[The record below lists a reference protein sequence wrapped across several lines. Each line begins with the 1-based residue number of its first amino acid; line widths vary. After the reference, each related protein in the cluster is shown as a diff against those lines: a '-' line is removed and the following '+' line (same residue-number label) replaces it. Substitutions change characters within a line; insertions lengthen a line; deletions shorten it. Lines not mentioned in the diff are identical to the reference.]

1 MNVEREDGLLVITS
15 AGNSLP
21 ARMLREALETAGRD
35 ADVRTVLLEVPGPVF
50 CAEVETGSE
59 DDSLLTVAS
68 GLSVPFVIAVQG
80 AVLGTGLG
88 LVACAHVAVAA
99 QGTSFGLTEMREGR
113 FPCYFDILARAI
125 GQRRALELALTS
137 RVFSA
142 PEALQYG
149 LIHHVAPA
157 FEYDDRAL
165 AIARALAKADR
176 RGVEAAMTFARAVLA
191 E

>member
-1 MNVEREDGLLVITS
+1 MNVEREEGLLIITL

-21 ARMLREALETAGRD
+21 ARRLREALESAGDIR
-35 ADVRTVLLEVPGPVF
+35 AVLLEAPGPVF
-50 CAEVETGSE
+50 CAEIEAGSE
-59 DDSLLTVAS
+59 DDSLLAVAARMRAP
-68 GLSVPFVIAVQG
+68 LVIAVQG
-80 AVLGTGLG
+80 AVLGTGMG

-99 QGTSFGLTEMREGR
+99 QGTSFGVTEIREGC
-113 FPCYFDILARAI
+113 FPLYFEMLARAV
-125 GQRRALELALTS
+125 GQRRAVELALTS

-176 RGVEAAMTFARAVLA
+176 RGVDAAMASARV
-191 E
+191 